1 MTGNSNDSKKL
12 ISKNIILIL
21 TFWVRVNLVHIIF
34 QLTVN
39 IILTINSLIENA
51 YMTNGLHNWH
61 TKLLCLMFGVTNIS
75 FFCYLRVSNKFSTY
89 FIYCIFTK
97 KSK

>member
-12 ISKNIILIL
+12 ISKNIILII

-51 YMTNGLHNWH
+51 YMTNGLHN
-61 TKLLCLMFGVTNIS
+61 
-75 FFCYLRVSNKFSTY
+75 
-89 FIYCIFTK
+89 
-97 KSK
+97 